1 MNRVFLRLFLFA
13 AFAASV
19 SVLSAQTAANYVFST
34 STGATLDPMTGSAQL
49 IGASVD
55 DGVSAVTNI
64 GFPFVYESTTYTQFS
79 VSSNGLI
86 RLGFSVVSADFGNA
100 LSDNSDNP
108 KIMPIWDDISTGTGG
123 SVRYVVTGTAPD
135 RILKIQHYGR
145 MDAAEGSASN
155 STFQVWFYECSN
167 VIEFIYGTGSNPP
180 SATIG
185 IAGVTHTN
193 YMARNHLTNHTAAST
208 GGLNTIATWPGSG
221 RKYTFTPPAAN
232 FRACFYAMNISS
244 TNWCAGEVRNVTVSV
259 KNTGT
264 STWTN
269 SGPDINIGAK
279 WNAETDHNVRVDAN
293 NLAPGSTATY
303 TLTMTAPGVGSNNLG
318 FDVVNEGNCWFRNN
332 PGTCGAGTATGNM
345 NAGTSP
351 STNGTAYLSP
361 TLTIATTPSQPSV
374 ISGATAPCVGTTQTY
389 SVTNVAG
396 VTYTWTLPSGWSG
409 SSSTNSITVTVGA
422 ASGSMVVTP
431 SNSCGNGPA
440 RSLAVSP
447 VATPAN
453 NLCSNGTVISAGG
466 SLGGSLTCSSFESPF
481 TSYNDVWYR
490 FTAPCAASF
499 TATLS
504 GLPDDKDLS
513 MFTACGT
520 TSATASSTN
529 SGTTNETITW
539 TSTAGTTY
547 YFRVY
552 DYAGTGGGFNL
563 AISAAPLPAQ
573 PSAITGSLNPV
584 PGSTQSYSV
593 TNVGGVTYTWSFPA
607 GWTINSGQ
615 GSNSVSVTVGATNG
629 TISVTPSTGCGSGT
643 DRTTTTTIPNYRAAI
658 TSVNYGSSQ
667 WCTGDSRSVSVVIQ
681 NTGIATWT
689 NSSPDVNVGVKW
701 NTNVGNWADY
711 YYRQDGAN
719 LAPGNSTTYTFP
731 SLQAS
736 NATAG
741 GVTPSPPTY
750 TGDLSTGT
758 NNLTFDVVVEGI
770 CWFGGNSGGCG
781 PGNSAFTTPA
791 ITILEKPIVNAGAD
805 QNICGNQVLS
815 GTSNH
820 EMMLLAET
828 FEQVTAGSEIVAAVS
843 GAHSWRLASLSGNV
857 NTGDNRY
864 YITNA
869 GGGFACAINGNSI
882 IMKDIPNN
890 SNCDYFFNTTTNQVV
905 YYNQIFNGAIYDNI
919 KLRFDYSTGGHII
932 SGTVYDYFQVVYS
945 TNGGTTWTPV
955 NAGTASGTYNNN
967 LGVNN
972 GYYSATQSTPANTVV
987 NLPVNGQSFM
997 IGFRWNNNGDNLGT
1011 ITSMI
1016 IDNLYLTG
1024 EPTSVSWTPA
1034 TGVTNANTF
1043 TPTITLPGTY
1053 TMTVTGGNGCSNSD
1067 QITITN
1073 PNPALTIG
1081 SVSSTNPTTCGAN
1094 GTITINGATGGIT
1107 NWFSNSFNT
1116 GTGLSLFG
1124 NAAVEDGRLVLTK
1137 GLTSQSGG
1145 IIVPN
1150 PNAFNSRV
1158 IKLEMDMFIGFG
1170 TSSPA
1175 DGLSISYAGDIGS
1188 PTAGNEAGHGS
1199 GLVISFDTY
1208 SNGAAGY
1215 QSGGSNQ
1222 PGIYLVYGGSVLQFS
1237 SGTTWRG
1244 TKQHVI
1250 LTVNASNQLTLTVGG
1265 TVIFNNVSLPGGY
1278 STAVNNTWR
1287 FAVSARTGGLFDQHS
1302 IDNLAVNA
1310 YNQIEYSVNGTTWQ
1324 ASNTFNVPDGVYTPQ
1339 IRTHNFSGCV
1349 TTASNVTLTEPAK
1362 PSITVQVD
1370 ECMGTTP
1377 ANSYYVLAQASA
1389 GVLPY
1394 TFSGSPVI
1402 AVGNERVY
1410 DVAAGA
1416 NYTVTVTDNLNCA
1429 ASASVTTPSGN
1440 PTDIPFV
1447 FTIGNTVADC
1457 YDINLNRWVTF
1468 RDNTNRAIASIHDNI
1483 NGGATNNNLGKV
1495 TVQVFKE
1502 ATEPVIASSG
1512 YCNSFTDFKAMRRHF
1527 VISTANAPTEPVGV
1541 RLYFT
1546 ADEADA
1552 LRTAT
1557 LANDVPGE
1565 DCTTDDNFGDN
1576 LSLTDLYVTK
1586 YSGLN
1591 VDGNYS
1597 NNQSQA
1603 AGGIYKVYGVDNALS
1618 TTPNGALDLHPAQF
1632 SSIFS
1637 GGPAYHY
1644 VQMQVNE
1651 FSEFWL
1657 HGSIHAAPLP
1667 VEMMYLQAEDINNS
1681 FIKLSWGTATEI
1693 NNQGFEV
1700 QRSTDALSWNA
1711 IGWVDGHN
1719 NSTVQLHYDFDDH
1732 NVQPNI
1738 VYYYRLKQVD
1748 FDGHFEHTGMVSEMI
1763 SLQATFSVSD
1773 FMPNPTMDNTTLVVT
1788 TSQPKQTEVKFY
1800 DVTGRLVRSTT
1811 HQLHVGGNQISFSL
1825 SDLASGTYT
1834 AIVTAGDKTLTKR
1847 LVIAR

>member
-1 MNRVFLRLFLFA
+1 MKRVFLQI
-13 AFAASV
+13 AFMATV

-34 STGATLDPMTGSAQL
+34 STGATLDAMTGSTQL
-49 IGASVD
+49 IGAGVD
-55 DGVSAVTNI
+55 DGVSSVTSI
-64 GFPFVYESTTYTQFS
+64 GFPFVYESVTYTQFS
-79 VSSNGLI
+79 VSSNGLV
-86 RLGFSVVSADFGNA
+86 RLGGTVVSSDYTNA
-100 LSDNSDNP
+100 ISDNSDNP
-108 KIMPIWDDISTGTGG
+108 KIMPMWDDISTGTGG
-123 SVRYVVTGTAPD
+123 SVRYLVTGSAPN

-185 IAGVTHTN
+185 IAGATYTN
-193 YMARNHLTNHTAAST
+193 YMARNHVTNHTAASSGAT
-208 GGLNTIATWPGSG
+208 NSIATWPGSG
-221 RKYTFTPPAAN
+221 LKYTFTPPAAN
-232 FRACFYAMNISS
+232 YRACFYDMNFGSS
-244 TNWCAGEVRNVTVSV
+244 SWCAGEVRNVTVSV

-293 NLAPGSTATY
+293 NLAPGNSATY
-303 TLTMTAPGVGSNNLG
+303 TLTMTAPGTGTNNLG

-361 TLTIATTPSQPSV
+361 ILTVITTPAQPST
-374 ISGATAPCVGTTQTY
+374 ITGATAPCAGSTQTY
-389 SVTNVAG
+389 SVTNVSG
-396 VTYTWTLPSGWSG
+396 VTYAWNLPSGWTG
-409 SSSTNSITVTVGA
+409 SSTTNSISVTVG
-422 ASGSMVVTP
+422 SGSGTITVTP
-431 SNSCGNGPA
+431 SNGCGNGTA
-440 RSLAVSP
+440 RTLSVSAVAVPS
-447 VATPAN
+447 N
-453 NLCSNGTVISAGG
+453 NLCSNATTINAGG
-466 SLGGSLTCSSFESPF
+466 STSGSLTCTSYESPF
-481 TSYNDVWYR
+481 TNYNDVWYR

-529 SGTTNETITW
+529 SGASNETITW

-552 DYAGTGGGFNL
+552 DYANTGGGFTIG
-563 AISAAPLPAQ
+563 ISAAPLPAQ
-573 PSAITGSLNPV
+573 PSAITGTLNPV
-584 PGSTQSYSV
+584 PGSTQTYSV
-593 TNVGGVTYTWSFPA
+593 SNVSGVTYTWSFPS
-607 GWTINSGQ
+607 GWSINSGQ
-615 GSNSVSVTVGATNG
+615 GSNSVSVTVGASNG
-629 TISVTPSTGCGSGT
+629 IISVTPSTGCGNGT
-643 DRTTTTTIPNYRAAI
+643 ARTATTTIPNYRASI
-658 TSVNYGSSQ
+658 ISVNYGSSQ
-667 WCTGDSRSVSVVIQ
+667 WCTGESRSVTATIQ

-689 NSSPDVNVGVKW
+689 NTSPDINVGVKW
-701 NTNVGNWADY
+701 NTNVANWGDY
-711 YYRQDGAN
+711 YYRQDGGN
-719 LAPGNSTTYTFP
+719 LAPGASTTYTFP
-731 SLQAS
+731 LLQAS

-741 GVTPSPPTY
+741 GSTPNPPTY

-758 NNLTFDVVVEGI
+758 NNLTFDVVVEGV
-770 CWFGGNSGGCG
+770 CWFGGNAGGCG

-820 EMMLLAET
+820 EMVLLAET
-828 FEQVTAGSEIVAAVS
+828 FEQVTAGSEIVAATS
-843 GAHSWRLASLSGNV
+843 AGHSWRIASLSGNA
-857 NTGDNRY
+857 NSGDNRY

-945 TNGGTTWTPV
+945 TNGGSTWVPV

-967 LGVNN
+967 LSVNN
-972 GYYSATQSTPANTVV
+972 GYYSATQSAPANTVV

-1011 ITSMI
+1011 VTSMV
-1016 IDNLYLTG
+1016 IDNIYITG
-1024 EPTSVSWTPA
+1024 EPTSVAWTPA

-1053 TMTVTGGNGCSNSD
+1053 TMTVTGGNGCSNTD

-1107 NWFSNSFNT
+1107 NWFSNSFSSSS
-1116 GTGLSLFG
+1116 GLSLFG
-1124 NAAVEDGRLVLTK
+1124 NATVEDGRLVLTK
-1137 GLTSQSGG
+1137 GIMSQGGG
-1145 IIVPN
+1145 ILVN
-1150 PNAFNSRV
+1150 NSNGFNSRV
-1158 IKLEMDMFIGFG
+1158 FRLELDMFIGFG

-1188 PTAGNEAGHGS
+1188 PTFGNEAGHGS

-1208 SNGAAGY
+1208 NNGASGY
-1215 QSGGSNQ
+1215 QSGGANQ
-1222 PGIYLVYGGSVLQFS
+1222 PGIYLIYGGTVLQFS
-1237 SGTTWRG
+1237 SGTAWRG
-1244 TKQHVI
+1244 AKQHVI
-1250 LTVNASNQLTLTVGG
+1250 VSVNASNQLTLTVGN
-1265 TVIFNNVSLPGGY
+1265 TVIFNNVSLPATY
-1278 STAVNNTWR
+1278 SSAVNTTWG
-1287 FAVSARTGGLFDQHS
+1287 FAVSARTGGAFDHHS

-1349 TTASNVTLTEPAK
+1349 TTATNVTLTEPAK
-1362 PSITVQVD
+1362 PTITVQVD

-1402 AVGNERVY
+1402 SVGNERVY

-1447 FTIGNTVADC
+1447 FTTGNTVADC
-1457 YDINLNRWVTF
+1457 YDVNLNRWVTF

-1483 NGGATNNNLGKV
+1483 NGGGTNNNLGKV

-1502 ATEPVIASSG
+1502 ATEPVITSSG

-1527 VISTANAPTEPVGV
+1527 VISTTNAPTEPVGV

-1557 LANDVPGE
+1557 LGNDVVGE

-1576 LSLTDLYVTK
+1576 VLLSDLYVTK
-1586 YSGLN
+1586 YSGQF
-1591 VDGNYS
+1591 VDGNYN
-1597 NNQSQA
+1597 NNQPAS
-1603 AGGIYKVYGVDNALS
+1603 AGGIYKVFGVNNALA
-1618 TTPNGALDLHPAQF
+1618 TTPNGDLDLFPAQF
-1632 SSIFS
+1632 NSIFS
-1637 GGPAYHY
+1637 GAPAYHY

-1667 VEMMYLQAEDINNS
+1667 VEMIYLQAEDVNNS
-1681 FIKLSWGTATEI
+1681 YIKISWATAIEI

-1700 QRSTDALSWNA
+1700 QRSTDAQNWST
-1711 IGWVDGHN
+1711 IGWVDGYN
-1719 NSTVQLHYDFDDH
+1719 NSTVQHDYSFDDY
-1732 NVQPNI
+1732 NVQPNT

-1748 FDGHFEHTGMVSEMI
+1748 FDEQYEYTDIVSEMI
-1763 SLQATFSVSD
+1763 TTQTIFTVSD
-1773 FMPNPTMDNTTLVVT
+1773 FVPNPTFAQTAIVITTG
-1788 TSQPKQTEVKFY
+1788 SPQTAQVSFY
-1800 DVTGRLVRSTT
+1800 DITGRIVSTT
-1811 HQLHVGGNQISFSL
+1811 AHQLHIGGNQISFNL

-1834 AIVTAGDKTLTKR
+1834 AIITGGDKIFTKR